1 MHRKAAKIF
10 KQTSEI
16 AEELSFMI
24 LINNYDLSIA
34 LSSRITSVMS
44 LLKAVFMEPQSYA
57 EF

>member
-16 AEELSFMI
+16 AVELSFMI

-44 LLKAVFMEPQSYA
+44 LLKAIFMEPQSYA